1 MAAAAASARRAERG
15 AASDR
20 APSLNSVSP
29 SLNSVSPS
37 LNSVDQMAR
46 LLSEEMSD

>member
-29 SLNSVSPS
+29 SLNSV
-37 LNSVDQMAR
+37 DQMSR